1 MSVQALKNAPS
12 ICLNENAPD
21 SILTFSGVYVRPLDP
36 DPETIH
42 IEDIAHALANQCRF
56 TGHVKQF
63 YSVAQH
69 SYYVSR
75 MAPTYELEGLLH
87 DASEAYL
94 SDLSRPLKYANGL
107 GDVYREA
114 ERKLEYAIAKRFN
127 LEYPWPLKVKMADDV
142 MLVREARDLMPS
154 NVPLNMDTDAVLSGA
169 APKEV
174 VGWLPEFAKTMFLH
188 RYQELTR

>member
-1 MSVQALKNAPS
+1 MVLAAKDAPS

-36 DPETIH
+36 DPETLN

-75 MAPTYELEGLLH
+75 MSNMNSLEGLLH

-114 ERKLEYAIAKRFN
+114 ERKLEYAIAKKFN
-127 LEYPWPLKVKMADDV
+127 LQYPWPLSVKMADDV
-142 MLVREARDLMPS
+142 MLVREARDLMPD
-154 NVPLNMDTDAVLSGA
+154 NFPLNEGVDFNPEG
-169 APKEV
+169 PKEV
-174 VGWLPEFAKTMFLH
+174 VGWLPEFAETMFLH
-188 RYQELTR
+188 RYRELTR